1 MRGAVGDPQLSRAAR
16 ELQERNLAAFE
27 ERGGLLRVSAGKASD
42 LRSRTKSIELYA
54 GVEWDRSH
62 MYDHTHAEIA
72 RRPWFS
78 RRWQRVRSLRDATE
92 KIEADL
98 AEWIREHS

>member
-1 MRGAVGDPQLSRAAR
+1 MRVRVADPQLRRAAR

-42 LRSRTKSIELYA
+42 LRSRTKSIELFA
-54 GVEWDRSH
+54 GVEWNRS
-62 MYDHTHAEIA
+62 YDHTHVEMA

-78 RRWQRVRSLRDATE
+78 TRWQKVRSLQEATE
-92 KIEADL
+92 KIEAEL
-98 AEWIREHS
+98 AEWIREQS